1 MLQTD
6 YFILYLLTQY
16 FIGILTSMRN
26 VRIFTTFYKSSGREL
41 EQSLI
46 RITFTAHLYLS
57 TIGHTLIRRLFEQAL
72 FEVCR

>member
-1 MLQTD
+1 M
-6 YFILYLLTQY
+6 
-16 FIGILTSMRN
+16 SN
-26 VRIFTTFYKSSGREL
+26 VKIFTTFYKSSAREL

-46 RITFTAHLYLS
+46 RITFTANLYLS